1 MKRMTEILAPAGDFD
16 TLKAAVSAGTDA
28 VYLGG
33 EQFGARAFA
42 KNFTQEELCSAIDY
56 AHLHGRKIYLTVNT
70 LVKEREFDQLYGY
83 LLPYYKQGL
92 DAVIVQDMGVM
103 EYIHRQFPEMDIHAS
118 TQMTVTNAISA
129 EWLEKQGVVRVV
141 PARELSLPEIK
152 EIRDRT
158 NLEIECFV
166 HGALCY
172 CYSGQCLLSSL
183 IGGRSGNRG
192 QCAQPCR
199 LPYRV
204 NGKKPADILSLKD
217 LCTIAHIPDLIEHG
231 IDSFKIEGRMKQ
243 PAYVA
248 AVTDAYRRY
257 RNEYLEK
264 GRENY
269 RVTREDL
276 NRLMQAYQRR
286 GYCNGYYYVHNGK
299 DMMSL
304 ERPKAETRT
313 DTVPDLNCQVKIRG
327 VLKALCGYPAELA
340 VNCGN
345 VEVRV
350 IGAEVQRAEKVPMS
364 RERLEKQM
372 QKTGNTPFVFEY
384 LEIQMNSDIFLPVQ
398 ALNELRRN
406 ALGML
411 EEKLLESGLREEP
424 GQIDTNMDLVR
435 SMVDSAEKDTPGVVE
450 KNITDAYDREIPEFT
465 VSVETMEQLETAA
478 KFGGFTRIYL
488 EDTLWNRRNADRVK
502 EAMQIAR
509 ENGTDV
515 YFAMARIYRK
525 EAETYYRKHLNELME
540 MFDGVL
546 IRNLESLLL
555 VRNSNAEYPV
565 VTDSSIYQ
573 WNHVAKDFWR
583 QFGLKTGT
591 APVELNNWELEE
603 LGVQDMEL
611 VLYGYLP
618 VMVSAGCARKNT
630 SGCSGESGELILT
643 DRQKKNM
650 TVKNICR
657 YCYNVMY
664 NTSPLLLADQQT
676 NISRL
681 KPRALRLSFTM
692 ENRESMNKI
701 LRLFRSIY
709 IENIECPIP
718 KMDYTR
724 GHFKRGVK

>member
-1 MKRMTEILAPAGDFD
+1 MERMAEILAPAGDFD
-16 TLKAAVSAGTDA
+16 TLKAAVSAGADA
-28 VYLGG
+28 IYLGG

-42 KNFTQEELCSAIDY
+42 KNFTEEELCSAIDY

-83 LLPYYKQGL
+83 LLPYYRQGL

-103 EYIHRQFPEMDIHAS
+103 EYIHRQFPDMDIHAS

-129 EWLEKQGVVRVV
+129 EWLEKQGVARVV

-158 NLEIECFV
+158 DLEIECFV

-204 NGKKPADILSLKD
+204 NGKKPSDILSLKD
-217 LCTIAHIPDLIEHG
+217 LCTIEHIPDLIEHG

-257 RNEYLEK
+257 RDYYLEK
-264 GRENY
+264 GREHY
-269 RVTREDL
+269 HVRKEDL

-299 DMMSL
+299 NMISL
-304 ERPKAETRT
+304 ERPKAEVQSE
-313 DTVPDLNCQVKIRG
+313 DILSTVCQEKITG
-327 VLKALCGYPAELA
+327 VFKAVCGKPAEFS
-340 VNCGN
+340 VSRGDEKVC
-345 VEVRV
+345 VK
-350 IGAEVQRAEKVPMS
+350 GAEVQHAEKVPMS

-372 QKTGNTPFVFEY
+372 KKTGNTPFV
-384 LEIQMNSDIFLPVQ
+384 LEQLDIQMDEDIFLPVQ
-398 ALNELRRN
+398 ALNELRRQT
-406 ALGML
+406 LGML
-411 EEKLLESGLREEP
+411 EAKLLESRRREEP
-424 GQIDTNMDLVR
+424 EQIDIR
-435 SMVDSAEKDTPGVVE
+435 SDAEDTA
-450 KNITDAYDREIPEFT
+450 DANTGRVPELT
-465 VSVETMEQLETAA
+465 VSVETMEQFETAA
-478 KFGGFTRIYL
+478 GFNGIARIYA
-488 EDTLWNRRNADRVK
+488 EDTLWDGRNAERMK
-502 EAMQIAR
+502 RLIRIAR

-515 YFAMARIYRK
+515 YFAMARIYRE
-525 EAETYYRKHLNELME
+525 EAKAYYNKHLEALVE
-540 MFDGVL
+540 TFDGVL
-546 IRNLESLLL
+546 VRNLESLLL
-555 VRNSNAEYPV
+555 IRKTSADYPV
-565 VTDSSIYQ
+565 VTDSGVYQ
-573 WNHVAKDFWR
+573 WNHMAKNFWR
-583 QFGLKTGT
+583 QFNLKTGT
-591 APVELNNWELEE
+591 APVELNSWELEE
-603 LGVQDMEL
+603 LGMQEMEL
-611 VLYGYLP
+611 VVYGYLP
-618 VMVSAGCARKNT
+618 VMVSAGCVCKNT
-630 SGCSGESGELILT
+630 FGCTGKPGELILT
-643 DRQKKNM
+643 DRQKKDM
-650 TVKNICR
+650 TVKNVCR

-676 NISRL
+676 KIMRL
-681 KPRALRLSFTM
+681 NPRALRLSFTT
-692 ENRESMNKI
+692 ENGENMQKI

-709 IENIECPIP
+709 IENTECPIP

>member
-16 TLKAAVSAGTDA
+16 TLKAAVSAGADA

-83 LLPYYKQGL
+83 LLPYYRQGL

-103 EYIHRQFPEMDIHAS
+103 EYIHRQFPKMDIHAS

-217 LCTIAHIPDLIEHG
+217 LCTIEHIPDLIEHG

-257 RNEYLEK
+257 RDYYLEK
-264 GRENY
+264 GREHY
-269 RVTREDL
+269 HVKKEDL

-299 DMMSL
+299 NMISL
-304 ERPKAETRT
+304 ERPKAETQME
-313 DTVPDLNCQVKIRG
+313 DVPNAVCQEKITG
-327 VLKALCGYPAELA
+327 VLKARCGEAAEFT
-340 VNCGN
+340 VCCGDT
-345 VEVRV
+345 EVCV
-350 IGAEVQRAEKVPMS
+350 TGAEVQRAEKVPMS
-364 RERLEKQM
+364 KERLEKQM
-372 QKTGNTPFVFEY
+372 KKTGNTPFAFEQ
-384 LEIQMNSDIFLPVQ
+384 LDIQMDDDIFLPVQ
-398 ALNELRRN
+398 ALNELRRQ

-411 EEKLLESGLREEP
+411 EGKLLESGKREEP
-424 GQIDTNMDLVR
+424 ERIDMSLDMGEDMADAIER
-435 SMVDSAEKDTPGVVE
+435 DT
-450 KNITDAYDREIPEFT
+450 TDAFAGEIPELN
-465 VSVETMEQLETAA
+465 VSVETMEQLEMATG
-478 KFGGFTRIYL
+478 FGGITRIYA
-488 EDTLWNRRNADRVK
+488 EDTLWDDRNLERLDKAVQS
-502 EAMQIAR
+502 AH

-515 YFAMARIYRK
+515 YFAMARIYRE
-525 EAETYYRKHLNELME
+525 EAKAYYEKHLTELMKK
-540 MFDGVL
+540 FDGVL
-546 IRNLESLLL
+546 VRNLESLLL
-555 VRNSNAEYPV
+555 VREKNADYPV
-565 VTDSSIYQ
+565 VTDSSVYQ
-573 WNHVAKDFWR
+573 WNHMAKNFWK
-583 QFGLKTGT
+583 QFHLEAGT
-591 APVELNNWELEE
+591 APVELNSWELEE

-611 VLYGYLP
+611 VVYGYLP
-618 VMVSAGCARKNT
+618 VMVSAGCVRKNT
-630 SGCSGESGELILT
+630 SGCTGKMGELVLT

-664 NTSPLLLADQQT
+664 NASPLLLADQQT
-676 NISRL
+676 KIMRL
-681 KPRALRLSFTM
+681 RPRALRLSFTM
-692 ENRESMNKI
+692 ENGENMKKI
-701 LRLFRSIY
+701 LHTFRSIY
-709 IENIECPIP
+709 IENTECPIP

>member
-1 MKRMTEILAPAGDFD
+1 MERMAEILAPAGDFD
-16 TLKAAVSAGTDA
+16 TLKAAVSAGADA
-28 VYLGG
+28 IYLGG

-83 LLPYYKQGL
+83 LLPYYRQGL

-103 EYIHRQFPEMDIHAS
+103 EYIRRQFPEMDIHAS

-152 EIRDRT
+152 DIRDRT

-204 NGKKPADILSLKD
+204 NGKKPVDILSLKD
-217 LCTIAHIPDLIEHG
+217 LCTIEHIPDLIEHG

-257 RNEYLEK
+257 RDEYLEK
-264 GRENY
+264 GREKY
-269 RVTREDL
+269 HVKKEDM

-299 DMMSL
+299 DMISL
-304 ERPKAETRT
+304 ERPKAEMQTE
-313 DTVPDLNCQVKIRG
+313 DAPNAVCQEQITG
-327 VLKALCGYPAELA
+327 VLKARCGEAAEFT
-340 VNCGN
+340 VRCGGT
-345 VEVRV
+345 EVCMTS
-350 IGAEVQRAEKVPMS
+350 AEVQHAEKVPMS

-372 QKTGNTPFVFEY
+372 QKTGNTPFVFEQ
-384 LEIQMNSDIFLPVQ
+384 LDIQMDDDIFLPVQ
-398 ALNELRRN
+398 ALNELRRQ

-411 EEKLLESGLREEP
+411 EEKLLESGKRKEP
-424 GQIDTNMDLVR
+424 ERLDISFDTKKDMADAIAR
-435 SMVDSAEKDTPGVVE
+435 DTTDTSAGEV
-450 KNITDAYDREIPEFT
+450 PELT
-465 VSVETMEQLETAA
+465 VSVETLEQLETAA
-478 KFGGFTRIYL
+478 GFGGVTRIYA
-488 EDTLWNRRNADRVK
+488 EDTLWDGRNPERLNKAVQTAH
-502 EAMQIAR
+502 ESGA
-509 ENGTDV
+509 DV
-515 YFAMARIYRK
+515 YFAMARIYRE
-525 EAETYYRKHLNELME
+525 EAKAYYKKHLPELLE
-540 MFDGVL
+540 KFDGVL
-546 IRNLESLLL
+546 VRNLESLLL
-555 VRNSNAEYPV
+555 VREKNADYPV
-565 VTDSSIYQ
+565 VTDSSVYQ
-573 WNHVAKDFWR
+573 WNHMAKNFWC
-583 QFGLKTGT
+583 QFDLKAGT
-591 APVELNNWELEE
+591 APVELNSWELEE
-603 LGVQDMEL
+603 LGIQDMEL
-611 VLYGYLP
+611 VVYGYLP
-618 VMVSAGCARKNT
+618 VMVSAGCVRKNT
-630 SGCSGESGELILT
+630 SGCTGKPGELVLT

-664 NTSPLLLADQQT
+664 NTSPLMLADQQIKIMRI
-676 NISRL
+676 N
-681 KPRALRLSFTM
+681 PHALRLSFTM
-692 ENRESMNKI
+692 ESGENMKKI
-701 LRLFRSIY
+701 LHMFRSIY
-709 IENIECPIP
+709 IENTECPVP